1 MKPIEKELSELQEKI
16 DSMKHVERITQDLQE
31 LKKKLAWSWVYKV
44 DGELQEKLGGME
56 RMKDRIPIVQAKID
70 SKKVRELL
78 QHFRYLILQWNLYCS
93 FNNFVIFSKAVH
105 EKRYCTLKCQKNQ
118 SSVFQFIFLY
128 AVFASFKNL
137 FLLSIGFFIPLR
149 GF

>member
-44 DGELQEKLGGME
+44 DGELLEKLGGME

-78 QHFRYLILQWNLYCS
+78 QHFRYLYPPME
-93 FNNFVIFSKAVH
+93 FV
-105 EKRYCTLKCQKNQ
+105 LL
-118 SSVFQFIFLY
+118 FQ
-128 AVFASFKNL
+128 
-137 FLLSIGFFIPLR
+137 
-149 GF
+149 